1 MIPGGFLL
9 GSLREWKRD
18 PLAVLRRACAA
29 GEVASFRLGPRRAFL
44 VSGPEGIERV
54 LVENHRNYSKRTPG
68 QERLRVFLGYG
79 LLTSEGSFWLRQRR
93 MTQPAFHRQKIAG
106 FAAAMSRAA
115 VERVESWGPKMKSG
129 EPFDLTVETTRLALR
144 VVCDTLLGIA
154 LDGAQ
159 ADAVG
164 RALSVLL
171 GEFRR
176 RLTNPLLELF
186 AFAPTARNLA
196 FKRAIR
202 DLDRVVMDVIAE
214 KRRRGGAEDLLSML
228 MEARDEDSG
237 EAMDDRQLRD
247 EVMTLF
253 LAGFETTANALNW
266 TFVLL
271 SRHPEVD
278 ARLRRET
285 RAALAGRPPALEDL
299 PRLPYALAVLKESMR
314 LFPPAWIIVRRAE
327 SDDVVC
333 GVSVPKGA
341 LMMMSPYATHRE
353 ARVWKDPERF
363 DPERF
368 LDGRADALHRYAYF
382 PFGGGPRQCIGN
394 AFALME
400 AHLVI
405 AAVSQSCRLELV
417 EPGEP
422 APEPTVT
429 LRPRRALMVRATNP
443 A

>member
-1 MIPGGFLL
+1 MAL
-9 GSLREWKRD
+9 
-18 PLAVLRRACAA
+18 LRRAAAA
-29 GEVASFRLGPRRAFL
+29 GEVVSFRLGPRRVQL
-44 VSGPEGIERV
+44 VSAPEGIERV

-68 QERLRVFLGYG
+68 QEKLRRFLGYG

-93 MTQPAFHRQKIAG
+93 MAQPAFHRQRIAG
-106 FAAAMSRAA
+106 FASSMTQAA
-115 VERVESWGPKMKSG
+115 VERVESWRPKMASG

-144 VVCDTLLGIA
+144 VVCDTLLGV
-154 LDGAQ
+154 DMNGAQ

-164 RALSVLL
+164 RAISIMLS
-171 GEFRR
+171 EFRR
-176 RLTNPLLELF
+176 RVSNPLLD
-186 AFAPTARNLA
+186 AFEFLPTKHNRTYKQAL
-196 FKRAIR
+196 K
-202 DLDRVVMDVIAE
+202 DLDRVVLDVIAE
-214 KRRRGGAEDLLSML
+214 KRRRGGDAGDLLSML
-228 MEARDEDSG
+228 MEARDEDTG
-237 EAMDDRQLRD
+237 EAMDDVQLRN

-271 SRHPEVD
+271 SRHPEID

-285 RAALAGRPPALEDL
+285 TAVLGGRAPSLEDL
-299 PRLPYALAVLKESMR
+299 PSLPYALAVLKESMR
-314 LFPPAWIIVRRAE
+314 LFPPAWILARMAE

-333 GVSVPKGA
+333 GTAVPKGT
-341 LMMMSPYATHRE
+341 LVMMSPYATQRDPKL
-353 ARVWKDPERF
+353 WKDPERF

-368 LDGRADALHRYAYF
+368 LNGGADALHRYAYF

-405 AAVSQSCRLELV
+405 ATVAQACRLELV

-422 APEPTVT
+422 EADPTVT
-429 LRPRRALMVRATNP
+429 LRPRRALMVRA
-443 A
+443 AARGSA